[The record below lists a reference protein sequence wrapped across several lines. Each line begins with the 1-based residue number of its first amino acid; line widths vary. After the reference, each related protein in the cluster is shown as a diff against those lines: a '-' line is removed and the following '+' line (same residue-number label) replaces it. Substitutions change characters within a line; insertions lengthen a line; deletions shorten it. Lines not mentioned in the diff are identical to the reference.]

1 MAFESPPLLEGKGD
15 QGFCGVNHDT
25 RLKSGYAGAA
35 GGRARGGS
43 TWVWL

>member
-25 RLKSGYAGAA
+25 RLKSGYARE
-35 GGRARGGS
+35 GGRGGS